1 MKIYTKT
8 GDKGKTSLFSGG
20 RVLKSD
26 LRIKAY
32 GTVDELNSFIGMLI
46 TCEINENYKE
56 TLLEIQHKL
65 YNLGSLLA
73 VRGETSYKLPEIE
86 QKNVQF
92 LENEIDVLSNHL
104 PLLKNFILPGG
115 NKQVAQCHICRTICR
130 RAERELV
137 ELSQFESVDGLL
149 IKYLN
154 RLSDYL
160 FVLARVIS
168 KETGAQEVV
177 WMP

>member
-32 GTVDELNSFIGMLI
+32 GSVDELNSFIGMLFA
-46 TCEINENYKE
+46 CEIGHTFKDV
-56 TLLEIQHKL
+56 LVKIQHKL

-73 VRGETSYKLPEIE
+73 VKGEVAYKLPKVEE
-86 QKNVQF
+86 KDVQF
-92 LENEIDVLSNHL
+92 LENEIDNLNKML
-104 PLLKNFILPGG
+104 PPLKDFILPGG
-115 NKQVAQCHICRTICR
+115 NKQVAQCHICRTVCR

-137 ELSQFESVDGLL
+137 ELAQSEGVDALL
-149 IKYLN
+149 IMYLN

-168 KETGAQEVV
+168 KETGANEVV
-177 WMP
+177 WKP

>member
-32 GTVDELNSFIGMLI
+32 GSVDELNSFIGMLSA
-46 TCEINENYKE
+46 CEINHIFKE
-56 TLLEIQHKL
+56 ILIKIQHKL

-73 VRGETSYKLPEIE
+73 VKGKVTYKLPEIKE
-86 QKNVQF
+86 EDVHF
-92 LENEIDVLSNHL
+92 IETEIDILNKNL
-104 PLLKNFILPGG
+104 DPLKEFILPGG
-115 NKQVAQCHICRTICR
+115 NKQVAQCHICRTVCR

-137 ELSQFESVDGLL
+137 ELSINEDVDLLL
-149 IKYLN
+149 IRYLN
-154 RLSDYL
+154 RLSDFL
-160 FVLARVIS
+160 FVLARAIS
-168 KETGAQEVV
+168 KELNAEEIV
-177 WMP
+177 WKA